1 MSTFTPNL
9 NLEKPVPG
17 DVSTADTWGDV
28 LNDNA
33 DLIDTAVAAKQP
45 LDATL
50 TALAGATTGAD
61 LLPYFS
67 GTDTVSTTAL
77 TSTARSLLDDTST
90 SAMRT
95 TLGLGNVDNTSDAT
109 KWAATATLTG
119 KTISGGNNTI
129 TNLSTGMFASGVIDT
144 DGALTANSDTRLATQ
159 KAVKTY
165 VDALLAANDAMVFK
179 GAIDCSTNPNYPAA
193 SAGHVYRVSVAGKIG
208 GASGPNVEIGD
219 TLYCVTDGS
228 ASGDHATVGANWVI
242 VQSNLDGAVIG
253 PASVTDSRAAAFDGT
268 TGKLLKDSG
277 KAFPSGVIVGTTD
290 TQTLTNKTLTAPAIS
305 SPTGLVKGDVGLGN
319 VDNTSDS
326 TKNSATATLTNK
338 TISASNNTVSNLS
351 TTNFASNIIDT
362 DSSMTA
368 DSDTRLPTQ
377 KAVRS
382 AIRTKPES
390 FILACSDLTTS
401 LTTGTGKA
409 YFRLPYAFT
418 LTAVRASLLTAQA
431 SGSIF
436 TIDINKNGTSVLSTK
451 LTIDNTEKT
460 SATAAT
466 PAVISSAAFIA
477 DDEVTI
483 DIDQIGNGSAVGLIV
498 ELIGNQS

>member
-9 NLEKPVPG
+9 NLEKPTPG
-17 DVSTADTWGDV
+17 DISTADTWGGV

-33 DLIDTAVAAKQP
+33 DLIDTAVAGKQP

-50 TALAGATTGAD
+50 TALAGVTTGAD

-67 GTDTVSTTAL
+67 GIDTADTTAL
-77 TSTARSLLDDTST
+77 TSAARSLLDDTST

-119 KTISGGNNTI
+119 KTISGASNTI
-129 TNLSTGMFASGVIDT
+129 TNLSMGMFASGVVDA
-144 DGALTANSDTRLATQ
+144 DGTLTANSDTKLATQ

-179 GAIDCSTNPNYPAA
+179 GAQNCSTNPNYPAA

-338 TISASNNTVSNLS
+338 TISASNNTVSNLL

-409 YFRLPYAFT
+409 YFRMPYAFT
-418 LTAVRASLLTAQA
+418 LTAVKASLLTAQA

-436 TIDINKNGTSVLSTK
+436 TVDINKNGTTVLSTK
-451 LTIDNTEKT
+451 LTVDNTEKT

-466 PAVISSAAFIA
+466 PAVISSAAFLA

-483 DIDQIGNGSAVGLIV
+483 DIDQVGTAGAKGLIV

>member
-17 DVSTADTWGDV
+17 DVSTANTWGGV
-28 LNDNA
+28 LNGNA
-33 DLIDTAVAAKQP
+33 DIIDTAVAGKQA

-50 TALAGATTGAD
+50 TAFAALTNGANT
-61 LLPYFS
+61 LPYFT
-67 GTDTVSTTAL
+67 GTDLMSTTAL
-77 TSTARSLLDDTST
+77 TSQARTFLAASSTADQ
-90 SAMRT
+90 RT
-95 TLGLGNVDNTSDAT
+95 AVGLGNVDNTSDAT
-109 KWAATATLTG
+109 KWTATATLTG
-119 KTISGGNNTI
+119 KTISGASNTI
-129 TNLSTGMFASGVIDT
+129 TNLSMGMFASGVVDA
-144 DGALTANSDTRLATQ
+144 DGTLTANSDTKIATQ

-219 TLYCVTDGS
+219 TLYCMTDGS

-390 FILACSDLTTS
+390 FILACSDLTTA
-401 LTTGTGKA
+401 LAAGTGKA
-409 YFRLPYAFT
+409 YFRMPYGFT
-418 LTAVRASLLTAQA
+418 LTAVKASLMTAQA

-436 TIDINKNGTSVLSTK
+436 TVDINKNGTSVLSTK
-451 LTIDNTEKT
+451 LTVDNTEKT

-466 PAVISSAAFIA
+466 PAVISSAAFLA

-483 DIDQIGNGSAVGLIV
+483 DIDQVGDAGAKGLIV

>member
-9 NLEKPVPG
+9 NLEKPTPG
-17 DVSTADTWGDV
+17 DISTADTWGDV

-50 TALAGATTGAD
+50 TALAGVTTGAD
-61 LLPYFS
+61 VLPYFS
-67 GTDTVSTTAL
+67 GTDTVSTTTL
-77 TSTARSLLDDTST
+77 TSAARSLLDDTST

-119 KTISGGNNTI
+119 KTISGGSNTI
-129 TNLSTGMFASGVIDT
+129 TNLSTGMFASGVVDA
-144 DGALTANSDTRLATQ
+144 DGTLTANSDTKLATQ

-208 GASGPNVEIGD
+208 GASGLNVEVGD
-219 TLYCVTDGS
+219 TLYCVTDGTS
-228 ASGDHATVGANWVI
+228 SGNHATVGSNWVI

-277 KAFPSGVIVGTTD
+277 KAFPSGAIVGTTD

-319 VDNTSDS
+319 VDNTSDA

-338 TISASNNTVSNLS
+338 TLSASNNTISNLS

-368 DSDTRLPTQ
+368 DSDMRLPTQ
-377 KAVRS
+377 KAVRT
-382 AIRTKPES
+382 AIRTKLES
-390 FILACSDLTTS
+390 FVVACSDLATN
-401 LTTGTGKA
+401 LTTGTSKA
-409 YFRLPYAFT
+409 YFPVPYAFT
-418 LTAVRASLLTAQA
+418 VTAVTATLATAQTA
-431 SGSIF
+431 GSIF
-436 TIDINKNGTSVLSTK
+436 TVDINEAGVSILSTK
-451 LTIDNTEKT
+451 LTIDNNET
-460 SATAAT
+460 SSTTAAT
-466 PAVISSAAFIA
+466 APIISDASLAANSI
-477 DDEVTI
+477 VSV
-483 DIDQIGNGSAVGLIV
+483 DIDQVGTAGAKGLVVTIIGY
-498 ELIGNQS
+498 QT